1 MIQAPTLTV
10 FVSMRW
16 TMWMRTS
23 CRLLLI
29 TSRKN
34 TVSQT
39 MKPTLLLTC
48 QSLKLGPTTTINTTR
63 IPRVL
68 SCPLTIRY
76 VKRFWR
82 LSCVR
87 AITVVAWNVSLLT
100 LLTTVQVSRNTRHV
114 MPIIF
119 SCEPMIVKC
128 KLFWLISSASRLIQ
142 KQMVSPSPWMSSN
155 RPSKSTM
162 QTCARLI
169 KSTPSTISQ
178 LPMPQCW
185 PTRTVSLVFTTG
197 TSLPTMA
204 NTWLKNHHTIMLSMP
219 CFVLASNM

>member
-1 MIQAPTLTV
+1 MIQVPTLTV

-34 TVSQT
+34 TVSQI
-39 MKPTLLLTC
+39 MKQMPLLIC
-48 QSLKLGPTTTINTTR
+48 QYLKLGHTTTTNTTR

-68 SCPLTIRY
+68 SCPLTIPY
-76 VKRFWR
+76 VKCFWQ

-87 AITVVAWNVSLLT
+87 AITVVAWSAWLLT

-119 SCEPMIVKC
+119 SCVPMIVKC

-142 KQMVSPSPWMSSN
+142 KQMVSPSLWMSSN

-162 QTCARLI
+162 WTCARLI
-169 KSTPSTISQ
+169 KSTPSTIFQ

-185 PTRTVSLVFTTG
+185 PTRTVSLVFTTV
-197 TSLPTMA
+197 TSLPMMA
-204 NTWLKNHHTIMLSMP
+204 NTWLKNHRTIMPSMP
-219 CFVLASNM
+219 CFVLALNM

>member
-1 MIQAPTLTV
+1 MIQVPTLTV

-23 CRLLLI
+23 CRLLLT

-34 TVSQT
+34 TVWQT
-39 MKPTLLLTC
+39 MKPTPLLTC
-48 QSLKLGPTTTINTTR
+48 QSLKLGPTTIINITR
-63 IPRVL
+63 IPRVP
-68 SCPLTIRY
+68 SCPLTIHY
-76 VKRFWR
+76 VKRFWQ

-87 AITVVAWNVSLLT
+87 AITVAAWSEWLLT

-142 KQMVSPSPWMSSN
+142 KQMVSPSLWMSSN
-155 RPSKSTM
+155 RPSKSIM
-162 QTCARLI
+162 RTCARLI

-185 PTRTVSLVFTTG
+185 PTRIVSLVFTTG

-204 NTWLKNHHTIMLSMP
+204 NIWLKNHRTIMPSMP
-219 CFVLASNM
+219 CFVLALNM

>member
-1 MIQAPTLTV
+1 MIQVPTLTV

-23 CRLLLI
+23 CRLLLT

-39 MKPTLLLTC
+39 MKPTLLPTC
-48 QSLKLGPTTTINTTR
+48 QSLKLGLTTIINTTR

-68 SCPLTIRY
+68 SCPLTIHY
-76 VKRFWR
+76 VKRFWQ

-87 AITVVAWNVSLLT
+87 AITVAAWNVSLLT
-100 LLTTVQVSRNTRHV
+100 LLTIVQVSRNTRHV

-119 SCEPMIVKC
+119 LCEPMIVKC

-204 NTWLKNHHTIMLSMP
+204 NIWLKNHRTIMPSMP
-219 CFVLASNM
+219 CFVLALNM

>member
-1 MIQAPTLTV
+1 MIQVPTLTV

-23 CRLLLI
+23 CRLLLT

-39 MKPTLLLTC
+39 MKPTLLPTC
-48 QSLKLGPTTTINTTR
+48 QSLKLGLTTIINTTR

-68 SCPLTIRY
+68 SCLSTIHY

-87 AITVVAWNVSLLT
+87 AITVAAWSAWLLT

-119 SCEPMIVKC
+119 SCVPMIVKC
-128 KLFWLISSASRLIQ
+128 KLFWPISSVSRLIQ
-142 KQMVSPSPWMSSN
+142 KQMDSPLLWMSSN
-155 RPSKSTM
+155 RPLKSTM
-162 QTCARLI
+162 RTCVRLI
-169 KSTPSTISQ
+169 KSTLSTISR

-185 PTRTVSLVFTTG
+185 PTRIVSLVFTTEI
-197 TSLPTMA
+197 SLPTMA
-204 NTWLKNHHTIMLSMP
+204 NTWLKNHHTIMPSML
-219 CFVLASNM
+219 CSVLASNM

>member
-1 MIQAPTLTV
+1 MIQVPTLTV

-23 CRLLLI
+23 CRLLLT

-39 MKPTLLLTC
+39 MKPTLLPTC
-48 QSLKLGPTTTINTTR
+48 QFLKLGPTTIINTTR
-63 IPRVL
+63 IPRVP
-68 SCPLTIRY
+68 SCPLTIHY

-87 AITVVAWNVSLLT
+87 AITVAAWSVSLLT

-142 KQMVSPSPWMSSN
+142 KQMVSPSLWMSSN

-162 QTCARLI
+162 WTCARLI
-169 KSTPSTISQ
+169 KSTPSTIFQ

-185 PTRTVSLVFTTG
+185 PTRTVSLVFTTV
-197 TSLPTMA
+197 TSLPMMA
-204 NTWLKNHHTIMLSMP
+204 NTWLKNHRTIMPSMP
-219 CFVLASNM
+219 CSVLASNM

>member
-1 MIQAPTLTV
+1 MIQVPTLTV

-23 CRLLLI
+23 CRLLLT

-34 TVSQT
+34 TVSQI
-39 MKPTLLLTC
+39 MKQMPLPTC
-48 QSLKLGPTTTINTTR
+48 RFLKLGLTTTINTTR

-68 SCPLTIRY
+68 SYPLTIHY
-76 VKRFWR
+76 VKHFWQ

-87 AITVVAWNVSLLT
+87 AITVAAWSASLLT
-100 LLTTVQVSRNTRHV
+100 LLTIVQVSRNTRHV

-142 KQMVSPSPWMSSN
+142 KQMVSPSLWMSSN
-155 RPSKSTM
+155 RLSKSTM
-162 QTCARLI
+162 RTCARLI

-204 NTWLKNHHTIMLSMP
+204 NIWLKNHRTIMPSMP
-219 CFVLASNM
+219 CFVLALNM

>member
-1 MIQAPTLTV
+1 MIQVPTLTV

-23 CRLLLI
+23 CRLLLT

-39 MKPTLLLTC
+39 MKPTPLLTC
-48 QSLKLGPTTTINTTR
+48 QSLKLGPTTIINITR
-63 IPRVL
+63 IPRVP
-68 SCPLTIRY
+68 SCPLTIHY
-76 VKRFWR
+76 VKRFWQ

-87 AITVVAWNVSLLT
+87 AITVAAWSEWLLT

-142 KQMVSPSPWMSSN
+142 KQMVSPSLWMSSN
-155 RPSKSTM
+155 RPSKSIM
-162 QTCARLI
+162 RTCARLI

>member
-1 MIQAPTLTV
+1 MIQVPTLTG
-10 FVSMRW
+10 FVSTQW

-23 CRLLLI
+23 CRLLLT

-34 TVSQT
+34 TVSQI
-39 MKPTLLLTC
+39 MKQMPLPTC
-48 QSLKLGPTTTINTTR
+48 RFLKLGLTTTINTTR

-68 SCPLTIRY
+68 SYPLTIHY
-76 VKRFWR
+76 VKHFWQ

-87 AITVVAWNVSLLT
+87 AITVAAWNVSLLT
-100 LLTTVQVSRNTRHV
+100 LLTIVQVSRNTRHV

-119 SCEPMIVKC
+119 SCVPMIVKC
-128 KLFWLISSASRLIQ
+128 KLFWLISSVSRLIQ
-142 KQMVSPSPWMSSN
+142 KQMVSPSPWTSSN

-162 QTCARLI
+162 RTCARLI

-185 PTRTVSLVFTTG
+185 PIKTVSLVFTTVI
-197 TSLPTMA
+197 SLPTMA
-204 NTWLKNHHTIMLSMP
+204 NTWLKNHHTIMPSMP
-219 CFVLASNM
+219 CSVLVLNM

>member
-1 MIQAPTLTV
+1 MIQVPTLTV

-23 CRLLLI
+23 CRLLLT

-34 TVSQT
+34 TVWLT
-39 MKPTLLLTC
+39 MKPTLLPTC
-48 QSLKLGPTTTINTTR
+48 QSLKLGHTTTINTTR

-68 SCPLTIRY
+68 SCPSTIHY

-87 AITVVAWNVSLLT
+87 AITVVAWNVSLLI

-119 SCEPMIVKC
+119 SCVPMIVKC
-128 KLFWLISSASRLIQ
+128 KLFWPISSASRLIQ
-142 KQMVSPSPWMSSN
+142 KQMVSPSLWMSSN

-162 QTCARLI
+162 RTCARLI
-169 KSTPSTISQ
+169 KSTPSTIFQ

-185 PTRTVSLVFTTG
+185 PTRTVSLVFTTV
-197 TSLPTMA
+197 TSLPMMA
-204 NTWLKNHHTIMLSMP
+204 NTWLKNHHTIMPSML
-219 CFVLASNM
+219 CSVLASNM

>member
-1 MIQAPTLTV
+1 MIQVPTLTV

-34 TVSQT
+34 TVWLI
-39 MKPTLLLTC
+39 MKLMPLPTC

-82 LSCVR
+82 LFCVR
-87 AITVVAWNVSLLT
+87 AITVAAWSVWLLT
-100 LLTTVQVSRNTRHV
+100 LLTTVQVSRNTHLV
-114 MPIIF
+114 MPTTF
-119 SCEPMIVKC
+119 SCVPMIVKC
-128 KLFWLISSASRLIQ
+128 KLFWLISSVSRLIQ

-162 QTCARLI
+162 RTCARLI
-169 KSTPSTISQ
+169 KSTLSTISQ

-185 PTRTVSLVFTTG
+185 PTRTVSLVFTTVIF
-197 TSLPTMA
+197 LPTMA
-204 NTWLKNHHTIMLSMP
+204 NTWLKNHHTIMPLMLCS
-219 CFVLASNM
+219 VLASNM

>member
-1 MIQAPTLTV
+1 
-10 FVSMRW
+10 
-16 TMWMRTS
+16 
-23 CRLLLI
+23 
-29 TSRKN
+29 
-34 TVSQT
+34 

-68 SCPLTIRY
+68 SCLSTIHY

-87 AITVVAWNVSLLT
+87 AITVAAWNVSLLT
-100 LLTTVQVSRNTRHV
+100 LLTIVQVSRNTRHV

-119 SCEPMIVKC
+119 LCVPMIVKC
-128 KLFWLISSASRLIQ
+128 KLFWLISSVSRLIQ

-162 QTCARLI
+162 RTCARLI

-185 PTRTVSLVFTTG
+185 PTRIVSLVFTTG

-204 NTWLKNHHTIMLSMP
+204 NTWLKNHHTIMPLMLCS
-219 CFVLASNM
+219 VLASNM

>member
-1 MIQAPTLTV
+1 
-10 FVSMRW
+10 
-16 TMWMRTS
+16 
-23 CRLLLI
+23 
-29 TSRKN
+29 
-34 TVSQT
+34 

-82 LSCVR
+82 LFCVR
-87 AITVVAWNVSLLT
+87 AITVAAWSVWLLT
-100 LLTTVQVSRNTRHV
+100 LLTTVQVSRNTHLV
-114 MPIIF
+114 MPTTF
-119 SCEPMIVKC
+119 SCVPMIVKC
-128 KLFWLISSASRLIQ
+128 KLFWLISSVSRLIQ

-162 QTCARLI
+162 RTCARLI
-169 KSTPSTISQ
+169 KSTLSTISQ

-185 PTRTVSLVFTTG
+185 PTRTVSLVFTTVIF
-197 TSLPTMA
+197 LPTMA
-204 NTWLKNHHTIMLSMP
+204 NTWLKNHHTIMPLMLCS
-219 CFVLASNM
+219 VLASNM

>member
-1 MIQAPTLTV
+1 MIQVPTLTV

-23 CRLLLI
+23 CRLLLT

-39 MKPTLLLTC
+39 MKPTLLPTC
-48 QSLKLGPTTTINTTR
+48 QSLKLGLTTIINTTR

-68 SCPLTIRY
+68 SCLSTIHY

-87 AITVVAWNVSLLT
+87 AITVAAWSAWLLT

-119 SCEPMIVKC
+119 SCVPMIVKC

-142 KQMVSPSPWMSSN
+142 KQMVSPSLWMSSN

-162 QTCARLI
+162 WTCARLI
-169 KSTPSTISQ
+169 KSTPSTIFQ

-185 PTRTVSLVFTTG
+185 PTRTVSLVFTTV
-197 TSLPTMA
+197 TSLPMMA
-204 NTWLKNHHTIMLSMP
+204 NTWLKNHRTIMPSMP
-219 CFVLASNM
+219 CSVLASNM

>member
-1 MIQAPTLTV
+1 MIQVPTLMV
-10 FVSMRW
+10 SVSMRW

-23 CRLLLI
+23 CRLLLT

-34 TVSQT
+34 TVWLT

-87 AITVVAWNVSLLT
+87 AITVAAWSVSLLT
-100 LLTTVQVSRNTRHV
+100 LLTIVQVSRNTRHV

-155 RPSKSTM
+155 RPSKSIM
-162 QTCARLI
+162 RTCARLI

-185 PTRTVSLVFTTG
+185 PTRIVSLVFTTG

-204 NTWLKNHHTIMLSMP
+204 NIWLKNHHTIMPSMP
-219 CFVLASNM
+219 CSVLASNM

>member
-1 MIQAPTLTV
+1 MIQVPTLTV

-23 CRLLLI
+23 CRLLLT

-34 TVSQT
+34 TVWLI
-39 MKPTLLLTC
+39 MKPTLLPTC
-48 QSLKLGPTTTINTTR
+48 QSLKLGLIMTINTTR
-63 IPRVL
+63 IPRVP
-68 SCPLTIRY
+68 SCPLTILY
-76 VKRFWR
+76 VRRFWR

-87 AITVVAWNVSLLT
+87 AITVAAWNVSLLT
-100 LLTTVQVSRNTRHV
+100 LLTIVQVSRNTRHV

-119 SCEPMIVKC
+119 LCEPMIVKC
-128 KLFWLISSASRLIQ
+128 KLFWPISSASRLIQ
-142 KQMVSPSPWMSSN
+142 KQMVSPSLWMSSN

-162 QTCARLI
+162 RTCARLI

-204 NTWLKNHHTIMLSMP
+204 NTWLKNHRTIMPSML
-219 CFVLASNM
+219 CSVLASNM

>member
-1 MIQAPTLTV
+1 
-10 FVSMRW
+10 
-16 TMWMRTS
+16 
-23 CRLLLI
+23 
-29 TSRKN
+29 
-34 TVSQT
+34 

-48 QSLKLGPTTTINTTR
+48 QSLKLGPTTIINITR
-63 IPRVL
+63 IPRVP
-68 SCPLTIRY
+68 SCPLTIHY
-76 VKRFWR
+76 VKRFWQ

-87 AITVVAWNVSLLT
+87 AITVAAWSEWLLT

-142 KQMVSPSPWMSSN
+142 KQMVSPLLWMSSN
-155 RPSKSTM
+155 RLLKSTM
-162 QTCARLI
+162 RTCARLI

-185 PTRTVSLVFTTG
+185 PTRIVSLVFTTG

-204 NTWLKNHHTIMLSMP
+204 NIWLKNHRTIMPSMP
-219 CFVLASNM
+219 CFVLALNM

>member
-1 MIQAPTLTV
+1 MIQVPTLTV

-23 CRLLLI
+23 CRLLLT

-34 TVSQT
+34 TVSQI
-39 MKPTLLLTC
+39 MKQMPLLIC
-48 QSLKLGPTTTINTTR
+48 QSLKLGLTTTTNTTR

-68 SCPLTIRY
+68 SCLSTIHY

-87 AITVVAWNVSLLT
+87 AITVAAWSVSLLT
-100 LLTTVQVSRNTRHV
+100 LLTIVQVSRNTRHV

-142 KQMVSPSPWMSSN
+142 KQMVSPSLWMSSN
-155 RPSKSTM
+155 RPSKSIM
-162 QTCARLI
+162 RTCARLI

-185 PTRTVSLVFTTG
+185 PTRIVSLVFTTG

-204 NTWLKNHHTIMLSMP
+204 NIWLKNHHTIMPSMP
-219 CFVLASNM
+219 CSVLASNM

>member
-1 MIQAPTLTV
+1 MIQVPTLTV

-34 TVSQT
+34 TVSQI
-39 MKPTLLLTC
+39 MKQMPLLIC
-48 QSLKLGPTTTINTTR
+48 QSLKLGHTTTTNTTR

-68 SCPLTIRY
+68 SCLSTIHY

-87 AITVVAWNVSLLT
+87 AITVVAWSEWLLT
-100 LLTTVQVSRNTRHV
+100 LLTIVQVSRNTRHV

-119 SCEPMIVKC
+119 SCVPMIVKC
-128 KLFWLISSASRLIQ
+128 KLFWLISSVSRLIQ
-142 KQMVSPSPWMSSN
+142 KQMVSPSPWTSSN

-162 QTCARLI
+162 RTCARLI
-169 KSTPSTISQ
+169 NSTPSTISQ
-178 LPMPQCW
+178 LPMQQCW
-185 PTRTVSLVFTTG
+185 PIKTVSLVFTTVI
-197 TSLPTMA
+197 SLPTMG
-204 NTWLKNHHTIMLSMP
+204 NTWLKNHHTIMPSMP
-219 CFVLASNM
+219 CSVLVLNM